1 MKKLLISAAGAL
13 VCTGVFAAVEAANTL
28 CRIQIDSSRQETL
41 LSIPLK
47 TVGGAENT
55 IDITKYVLTQGLK
68 AGDKLMKRTNGKWE
82 SWTLDADNG
91 QWVAGKTVSDADLTT
106 ADATLAVGDVI
117 ALYRA
122 NPSGSF
128 YLYGEL
134 PADFPKT
141 QTASARVWTMMG
153 NPKPVETTL
162 AAIPKGTGTSGV
174 QNGDKIIVS
183 GGNTY
188 YYNSTEKRWERE
200 DLKNPTTTEVT
211 FGGITSQTVTYP
223 RINAS
228 TEKIPAGEGFWYI
241 RASGAEALSV
251 TWPAE

>member
-1 MKKLLISAAGAL
+1 MKKLLITAI
-13 VCTGVFAAVEAANTL
+13 GVFAFANVFATVLSSNTL
-28 CRIQIDSSRQETL
+28 CRIEINSDRQETL

-47 TVGGAENT
+47 TVGGAYDT
-55 IDITKYVLTQGLK
+55 IDITTYVLTQGLK
-68 AGDKLMKRTNGKWE
+68 KGDKLMKRTGGKWE

-106 ADATLAVGDVI
+106 ADATLAVGDI
-117 ALYRA
+117 IKLDRA

-134 PADFPKT
+134 PADFSKT

-153 NPKPVETTL
+153 NPKPVDTTF
-162 AAIPKGTGTSGV
+162 ASIPTGDGATGV
-174 QNGDKIIVS
+174 QDGDKIIVS

-188 YYNSTEKRWERE
+188 YYNSTGKRWERE
-200 DLKNPTTTEVT
+200 DLANPTTTEVT

-223 RINAS
+223 RIDAS